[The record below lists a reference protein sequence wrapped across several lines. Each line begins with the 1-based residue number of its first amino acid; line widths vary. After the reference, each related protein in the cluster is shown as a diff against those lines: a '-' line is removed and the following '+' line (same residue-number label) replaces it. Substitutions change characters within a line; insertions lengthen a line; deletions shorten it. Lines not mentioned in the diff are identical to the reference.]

1 MLPLWCVAV
10 CVILTHVDV
19 MHTFSL
25 RHGSLH
31 MFHFQTT
38 VLNTFSCVCVYFA
51 PVGSCIQFHYDVGLC
66 VCFSQQAAQ
75 KVESLQQQLHSIA
88 AQRDAAYMQVASLQE
103 QCQQYATSLSNLQLV
118 LEQFQKGGQHAFLGF
133 VYVYVCVYTVCMCVC
148 VCVCV
153 CVCAACCICVSE
165 GVFVCVCVYMYIF
178 VCVYSVHVCV
188 CAVCVCSVCV
198 CTVC

>member
-10 CVILTHVDV
+10 DVILTHVDV

-31 MFHFQTT
+31 VSLSDNSFEHIF
-38 VLNTFSCVCVYFA
+38 NIRVCVYFA
-51 PVGSCIQFHYDVGLC
+51 RVVSCIQFHYDVGLC

-75 KVESLQQQLHSIA
+75 QVESLQQQLHSIA

-133 VYVYVCVYTVCMCVC
+133 VCVCVQRVVC
-148 VCVCV
+148 VCV
-153 CVCAACCICVSE
+153 
-165 GVFVCVCVYMYIF
+165 
-178 VCVYSVHVCV
+178 
-188 CAVCVCSVCV
+188 
-198 CTVC
+198 